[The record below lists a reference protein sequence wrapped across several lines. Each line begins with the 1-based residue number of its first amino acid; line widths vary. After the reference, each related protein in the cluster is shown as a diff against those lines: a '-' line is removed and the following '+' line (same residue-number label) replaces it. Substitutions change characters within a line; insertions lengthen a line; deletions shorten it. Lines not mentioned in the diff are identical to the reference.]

1 MIGVGIIGC
10 GRISDLHAEP
20 YLADAR
26 TDIVSIADVDGDL
39 LRRRGEAWGVSA
51 DRRFRDYRDLL
62 ARPDVEVVEI
72 LSPHHLHHEMALA
85 ALAAGKH
92 TVVQKPMAID
102 LEQADDMVAAA
113 ADAPGLFKVFENFI
127 FYPPIR
133 RARELIDAGEIGEPI
148 TIRLKSNP
156 GFSPNAWEVPVA
168 AARWRFDTSRCGG
181 GPLVFDD
188 GHHKFAIA
196 WYLMGPPQDVHAWI
210 VEREVAP
217 GAYLDAPALISWRF
231 ADGRLGSFEVVHS
244 PQLEVPTRHYAQDDR
259 IEITG
264 TEGVIWVT
272 RGHGQL
278 LDEPPVILRRGAV
291 TRSFDDMP
299 TEWESSFA
307 ASVNDFVDALTTG
320 SGFSLSGKQGR
331 DILGYA
337 LAAQESARSGQVVTI
352 PSSDG
357 RSAAPR

>member
-1 MIGVGIIGC
+1 MIGIGIIGC
-10 GRISDLHAEP
+10 GRISDLHVEP
-20 YLADAR
+20 YLKDPR
-26 TDIVSIADVDGDL
+26 TGITAIAEVDPDL
-39 LRRRGEAWGVSA
+39 LERRGGAWQVPA
-51 DRRFRDYRDLL
+51 DRRYLDYRDLL
-62 ARPDVEVVEI
+62 ARPDVDVVEI
-72 LSPHHLHHEMALA
+72 LSPHHLHHEMTLT

-92 TVVQKPMAID
+92 TVVQKPMAIN
-102 LEQADDMVAAA
+102 LAQADEMLAAA
-113 ADAPGLFKVFENFI
+113 ATARGRFKVFENFI
-127 FYPPIR
+127 FYAPIR

-156 GFSPNAWEVPVA
+156 GFSPSAWEVPLA
-168 AARWRFDTSRCGG
+168 AARWRFDASRCGG

-244 PQLEVPTRHYAQDDR
+244 PQLEISTRHYAQDDR
-259 IEITG
+259 VEITG

-278 LDEPPVILRRGAV
+278 LDEPPVILRRGGK
-291 TRSFDDMP
+291 TRTFDDMP
-299 TEWESSFA
+299 TGWETSFA
-307 ASVNDFVDALTTG
+307 ASATNFVDALTAGGPHLLTG
-320 SGFSLSGKQGR
+320 EQGR
-331 DILGYA
+331 DILSYA
-337 LAAQESARSGQVVTI
+337 LAAQESAATGQVVTL
-352 PSSDG
+352 P
-357 RSAAPR
+357 AQ